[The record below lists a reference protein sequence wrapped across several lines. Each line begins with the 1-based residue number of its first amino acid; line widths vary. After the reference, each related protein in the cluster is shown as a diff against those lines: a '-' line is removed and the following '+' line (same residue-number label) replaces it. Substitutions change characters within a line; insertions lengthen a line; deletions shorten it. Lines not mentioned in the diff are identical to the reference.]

1 MATLKIIDRKEVN
14 TMLTLIELRTESGL
28 SMRQV
33 STQLEIP
40 YNTYAAYEKGTK
52 EPDISTL
59 IKMADFFNCSV
70 DRLLGRINRKKNNKS
85 LQPKQYENTH
95 VFPVKSVQIKQV
107 IETVIPLGLGDPDD
121 PIRDITQYWD
131 MDGNL
136 LGEIE
141 SN

>member
-1 MATLKIIDRKEVN
+1 
-14 TMLTLIELRTESGL
+14 MLTLIELRTESGL

-70 DRLLGRINRKKNNKS
+70 DRLLGRISRKKNNKS

-107 IETVIPLGLGDPDD
+107 IDGVPQLTGAGSEPQRSLYTSSSHCLKCFSCVNRELLA
-121 PIRDITQYWD
+121 IRKITTP
-131 MDGNL
+131 
-136 LGEIE
+136 
-141 SN
+141 SR

>member
-1 MATLKIIDRKEVN
+1 
-14 TMLTLIELRTESGL
+14 MLTLIELRTESGL

-70 DRLLGRINRKKNNKS
+70 DRLLGRISRKKNNKS